1 MEQIG
6 FIGLGIMGLPMAKR
20 LLEAG
25 YQLLVNDVS
34 PERVEILARLGARSA
49 ACSQIGQECGLVFTI
64 LPNGSIVQ
72 RVLFAPDGVAGSLAP
87 GSLVVDM
94 SSVTPGD
101 SKICAEKLGTLGCR
115 FLDSPVSGGEPGAV
129 NGTLAFMVGGDS
141 ADFER
146 AKPCFEVMGASA
158 TLVGPVGS
166 GSVTKL
172 ANQIIVNM
180 GIAAVSEAMVLAT
193 RAGADPG
200 RVFQAIRGGLAG
212 SAVLEAKA
220 PMMLRRDFKPG
231 GKISINHKDVKN
243 VIATAHELDVPLPL
257 TAQLFEIMQ
266 ALKVGGHMDED
277 HSGIVQYFER
287 LAGVVVES
295 SYREGAS

>member
-34 PERVEILARLGARSA
+34 QERVEILTRLGARSA

-287 LAGVVVES
+287 LADVVVES
-295 SYREGAS
+295 SYREGES

>member
-34 PERVEILARLGARSA
+34 QERVEILTRLGARSA

-72 RVLFAPDGVAGSLAP
+72 QVLFAPDGVAGSLAP

-295 SYREGAS
+295 SYREGES

>member
-34 PERVEILARLGARSA
+34 QERVEILTRLGARSA

-64 LPNGSIVQ
+64 LPNGGIVQ

-277 HSGIVQYFER
+277 HSGMVQYFER

-295 SYREGAS
+295 SYREGES

>member
-34 PERVEILARLGARSA
+34 QERVEILTRLGARSA

-277 HSGIVQYFER
+277 HSGMVQYFER

-295 SYREGAS
+295 SYREGES

>member
-34 PERVEILARLGARSA
+34 PERVEILTRLGARSA

>member
-34 PERVEILARLGARSA
+34 PERVEILTRLGARSA

-287 LAGVVVES
+287 LADVVVES
-295 SYREGAS
+295 SYREGES

>member
-34 PERVEILARLGARSA
+34 QERVEILTRLGARSA
-49 ACSQIGQECGLVFTI
+49 ACSQIGQECSLVFTI

-287 LAGVVVES
+287 LADVVVES
-295 SYREGAS
+295 SYREGES

>member
-1 MEQIG
+1 M
-6 FIGLGIMGLPMAKR
+6 
-20 LLEAG
+20 
-25 YQLLVNDVS
+25 
-34 PERVEILARLGARSA
+34 EILTRLGARSA

-72 RVLFAPDGVAGSLAP
+72 QVLFAPDGVAGSLAP

-101 SKICAEKLGTLGCR
+101 SKICAEKLGALGCR